1 MGNDGGTIP
10 RRDELVRLKK
20 KKEQKDKD
28 SELSFRWRHCN
39 ITQEPLEEP
48 ISACGLGR
56 LYKKQAVI
64 EALLDRSILPP
75 SASHIKSIK
84 DVRDLRLTPNPSF
97 KSGAEKAGY
106 VDRATSPY
114 ICPLTGL
121 EVTGRFRFVFLWT
134 CGCVFAERAMKEI
147 KERCCQKCQTPFKE
161 EDIVILNGTEEEID
175 GLRVRMEAR
184 QARLRAEKK
193 AKSEAKKKSK
203 LASGD
208 SVEPSSSA
216 AVMVTLSESAQ
227 PAPLEANIKLPTK
240 PKLVPAAAACSSKL
254 PAAAAACSSKL
265 HIGNSAK
272 SNSGEKRAATDKMN
286 DPAFKKSRESY
297 HVAADPKASEVFKS
311 LFTSHKSH
319 EKQTRAHWVTYN
331 PFYN

>member
-10 RRDELVRLKK
+10 RRDELVRMKK
-20 KKEQKDKD
+20 KKEKKDKD

-48 ISACGLGR
+48 ITACGLGR

-97 KSGAEKAGY
+97 KAGAEKAGY

-147 KERCCQKCQTPFKE
+147 KERSCLKCQTPFKE
-161 EDIVILNGTEEEID
+161 EDIVILNGSDEEID

-184 QARLRAEKK
+184 QARLKADKK
-193 AKSEAKKKSK
+193 AKSEAKKRSKTASEQLVSVESSATTVSVEPVSDVALPQVPQNETVKLPSKSK
-203 LASGD
+203 LT
-208 SVEPSSSA
+208 PSA
-216 AVMVTLSESAQ
+216 AS
-227 PAPLEANIKLPTK
+227 
-240 PKLVPAAAACSSKL
+240 SSKL
-254 PAAAAACSSKL
+254 LVGGSF
-265 HIGNSAK
+265 K
-272 SNSGEKRAATDKMN
+272 SNPGDKRAATDKMN

-297 HVAADPKASEVFKS
+297 QVAADPRASEVFKS

>member
-10 RRDELVRLKK
+10 RRDELVRMKK

-48 ISACGLGR
+48 ITACGLGR

-97 KSGAEKAGY
+97 KAAAEKAGY

-147 KERCCQKCQTPFKE
+147 KERSCLKCQTPFKE
-161 EDIVILNGTEEEID
+161 EDIVILNGSEEEID

-184 QARLRAEKK
+184 QARLKAEKK

-203 LASGD
+203 NASQELGE
-208 SVEPSSSA
+208 SVEPVVATVSD
-216 AVMVTLSESAQ
+216 VTVPEAT
-227 PAPLEANIKLPTK
+227 APPVPQSINVKLPTK
-240 PKLVPAAAACSSKL
+240 SKLTPIAASSSKL
-254 PAAAAACSSKL
+254 LVGGS
-265 HIGNSAK
+265 IK
-272 SNSGEKRAATDKMN
+272 SNPVTGDKRAATDKMN

>member
-48 ISACGLGR
+48 IVACGLGR

-64 EALLDRSILPP
+64 EGLLDRDLLPP

-97 KSGAEKAGY
+97 KAGAEKGDGY

-121 EVTGRFRFVFLWT
+121 EVTGRFRFIFLWT

-147 KERCCQKCQTPFKE
+147 KEKSCLKCQMPFKE
-161 EDIVILNGTEEEID
+161 DDIIILNGNEDEVD
-175 GLRVRMEAR
+175 GLRVRLEAR
-184 QARLRAEKK
+184 QARVKAEKK
-193 AKSEAKKKSK
+193 AKSEAKRK
-203 LASGD
+203 LKGEALPIESASD
-208 SVEPSSSA
+208 KPIESNEASSSIEKDPSIVNMVNMPSSSKLMPSA
-216 AVMVTLSESAQ
+216 AS
-227 PAPLEANIKLPTK
+227 
-240 PKLVPAAAACSSKL
+240 SSKL
-254 PAAAAACSSKL
+254 TGGTKVL
-265 HIGNSAK
+265 
-272 SNSGEKRAATDKMN
+272 SGDKRAATSKMN
-286 DPAFKKSRESY
+286 DPAFKKSRDSY
-297 HVAADPKASEVFKS
+297 NVAADPKASEVFKS

>member
-20 KKEQKDKD
+20 KKEKKDRD

-64 EALLDRSILPP
+64 EALLDRNLLPE
-75 SASHIKSIK
+75 SASHIKSLK
-84 DVRDLRLTPNPSF
+84 DIRDLRLTPNPSF
-97 KSGAEKAGY
+97 KTDAEKGDGY
-106 VDRATSPY
+106 IDRATSPY

-121 EVTGRFRFVFLWT
+121 EVTGRFRFIFLWS
-134 CGCVFAERAMKEI
+134 CGCVFAERAMKEV
-147 KERCCQKCQTPFKE
+147 KAKSCLKCQAPFNE
-161 EDIVILNGTEEEID
+161 EDIIILNGTEEEVD
-175 GLRVRMEAR
+175 GLRVRLEAR
-184 QARLRAEKK
+184 QARAKAEKK
-193 AKSEAKKKSK
+193 AKSEAKKKLKAEVQDSGVPTESIPFQPSVASASSVPKETLSSGTAK
-203 LASGD
+203 L
-208 SVEPSSSA
+208 PSSSKIIP
-216 AVMVTLSESAQ
+216 S
-227 PAPLEANIKLPTK
+227 
-240 PKLVPAAAACSSKL
+240 AAAGSSKMTV
-254 PAAAAACSSKL
+254 
-265 HIGNSAK
+265 GMGAK
-272 SNSGEKRAATDKMN
+272 PLAGDKRSATDKFN

-297 HVAADPKASEVFKS
+297 RVAADPKATEVFKS

-319 EKQTRAHWVTYN
+319 ESQTRAHWVTYN